1 MTLSLSRRYPLFFL
15 AAAMASASA
24 AALAQAPLNV
34 PQASP
39 AATVS
44 QTIGLTEIDIT
55 YHRPAVN
62 GRKIL
67 GGLVPYGDVWR
78 AGANENTTIRFSTP
92 VTVDGK
98 KVEAGTYGLHM
109 IPGEKEWTVILS
121 NMSVAWG
128 SFSYDPKED
137 AARVTATPHPS
148 DFEER
153 LSYRFDNPTE
163 TSADASMHWEKVAV
177 SFKIEAD
184 TPKIAVDSLRG
195 QLRGLPRFS
204 WQGWSQAAAYC
215 AQQGVNLPEALTWV
229 DRSIGMNENFQ
240 NLRVKAAVLEKT
252 GDAKA
257 AESLRAQA
265 LKVANE
271 TDLNNYGYQ
280 LMSQQ
285 KMTEAIAIFQRNT
298 REHPQSWNV
307 WDSLAEGY
315 SNAGDKKAAI
325 ENYSKALKMAPDAQK
340 ERIEK
345 AITRLKA

>member
-1 MTLSLSRRYPLFFL
+1 
-15 AAAMASASA
+15 
-24 AALAQAPLNV
+24 
-34 PQASP
+34 
-39 AATVS
+39 
-44 QTIGLTEIDIT
+44 
-55 YHRPAVN
+55 
-62 GRKIL
+62 
-67 GGLVPYGDVWR
+67 
-78 AGANENTTIRFSTP
+78 
-92 VTVDGK
+92 
-98 KVEAGTYGLHM
+98 
-109 IPGEKEWTVILS
+109 
-121 NMSVAWG
+121 
-128 SFSYDPKED
+128 
-137 AARVTATPHPS
+137 
-148 DFEER
+148 
-153 LSYRFDNPTE
+153 
-163 TSADASMHWEKVAV
+163 
-177 SFKIEAD
+177 
-184 TPKIAVDSLRG
+184 
-195 QLRGLPRFS
+195 
-204 WQGWSQAAAYC
+204 AAAYC

-315 SNAGDKKAAI
+315 SNAGDKKGAI
-325 ENYSKALKMAPDAQK
+325 DNYTKALKMAPDAQK

>member
-1 MTLSLSRRYPLFFL
+1 MTISRSRYPLLFL
-15 AAAMASASA
+15 AAAMVAASA
-24 AALAQAPLNV
+24 ATLAQTPLTL

-39 AATVS
+39 PATVS

-62 GRKIL
+62 GRKIW

-98 KVEAGTYGLHM
+98 KIEAGTYGLHM
-109 IPGEKEWTVILS
+109 IPGEKDWTVILS

-163 TSADASMHWEKVAV
+163 TSAEASMHWEKVAV

-325 ENYSKALKMAPDAQK
+325 DNYTKALKMAPDAQK